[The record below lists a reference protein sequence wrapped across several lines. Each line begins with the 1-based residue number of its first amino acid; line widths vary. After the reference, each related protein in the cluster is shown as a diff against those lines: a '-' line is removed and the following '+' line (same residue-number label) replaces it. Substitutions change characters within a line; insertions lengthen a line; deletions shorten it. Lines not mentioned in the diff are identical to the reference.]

1 MSGSNG
7 NCGEFGNYGSA
18 LHPRRVGEKKEM
30 GAPGWVAHFLFY
42 DNVELFAYR
51 DVGVHIL

>member
-1 MSGSNG
+1 MGIVG
-7 NCGEFGNYGSA
+7 NLGIMEMT
-18 LHPRRVGEKKEM
+18 LHPRRVGGKKM
-30 GAPGWVAHFLFY
+30 GVPGWGRPFFY

>member
-1 MSGSNG
+1 MGIVG
-7 NCGEFGNYGSA
+7 NLGIMGVPSTHGEW
-18 LHPRRVGEKKEM
+18 VEKKWAARD
-30 GAPGWVAHFLFY
+30 GSPISYFY